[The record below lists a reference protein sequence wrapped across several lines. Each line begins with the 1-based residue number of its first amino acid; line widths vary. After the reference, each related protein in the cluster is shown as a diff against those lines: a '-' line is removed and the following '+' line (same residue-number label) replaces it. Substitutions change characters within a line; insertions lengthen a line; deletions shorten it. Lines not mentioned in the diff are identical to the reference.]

1 MMRRHQ
7 LVPLIVPA
15 FLVGALILVALAT
28 PLLPLGDPV
37 RQEVARRLATPS
49 AAHWLG
55 QDEYGRD
62 VLARILW
69 GARVSLSVAFSAALL
84 AAVLGI
90 LLGIVGGFFRGVVEL
105 FTVRAA
111 EIVLCFPPLLLA
123 LLVVTLLGPGA
134 STLIL
139 ALSVLYA
146 PGFARVA
153 YAETLSVRVLDYV
166 TAQEALGA
174 PAWRILAVTLLPNIA
189 APLIV
194 QFSLTVAAALVLESG
209 LSFLGLGVVPP
220 SPSWGLMIRGARATM
235 EQAPLLLLWP
245 CLALSGTVLILN
257 FLCDRLRDVLDPRA
271 TAAAVPGFLRRL
283 MALPAARAPV
293 EPAGKPLLSVQGLT
307 LELATGGHNIA
318 LVRDVSFDLRP
329 GEALAIVGES
339 GSGKTLTG
347 LAVMGLLPAPVRP
360 AAGAILF
367 TDRDGQV
374 RDLTRLGEVEL
385 RDLRGRDL
393 SMIFQDPATSLN
405 PLLRIGPQIAEAVEA
420 HETGKARPS
429 RAAGRA
435 RIVELL
441 RKVGLPDP
449 ERRVRS
455 FPHELS
461 GGQKQ
466 RVMIAAAIANS
477 PRLLIADEPTT
488 ALDVTVQAQ
497 VLALL
502 STLRS
507 SERGMG
513 MIFITHNLAVVRQV
527 ASQVI
532 VMYAGEVV
540 EKGPVDTVFAAPR
553 HPYTAALLA
562 SIPEDA
568 AETLSA
574 IPGAVPQPTA
584 MPPGCRFA
592 PRCGFVAE
600 GCTGEPPVL
609 ETPEP
614 GRLTRCRRWRE
625 LA

>member
-1 MMRRHQ
+1 MRADR
-7 LVPLIVPA
+7 LSRLAVPA
-15 FLVGALILVALAT
+15 LLVGLVLAVALVT
-28 PLLPLGDPV
+28 PFLSLADPV
-37 RQEVARRLATPS
+37 RQDVAHRLAGPT

-62 VLARILW
+62 VLSRILW
-69 GARVSLSVAFSAALL
+69 GARVSLTVAFTSAVF
-84 AAVLGI
+84 AAILGT
-90 LLGIVGGFFRGVVEL
+90 LLGIVGGYFRGFVEL

-111 EIVLCFPPLLLA
+111 EAVLCFPPLLLA

-134 STLIL
+134 ATLIL

-153 YAETLSVRVLDYV
+153 YAETLSARVLDYV

-174 PAWRILAVTLLPNIA
+174 RPWRILGVTLLPNIA

-235 EQAPLLLLWP
+235 EHAPLLLFWP

-257 FLCDRLRDVLDPRA
+257 LLCDRLRDILDPRA

-283 MALPAARAPV
+283 MALPPARETPAAADQ
-293 EPAGKPLLSVQGLT
+293 ALLSVQGLT
-307 LELATGGHNIA
+307 LELAIGGHNIP
-318 LVRDVSFDLRP
+318 LVRDVSFDLAP
-329 GEALAIVGES
+329 GETLAIVGES

-347 LAVMGLLPAPVRP
+347 LAIMGLLPAAVRP
-360 AAGAILF
+360 AAGTILF
-367 TDRDGQV
+367 RDRDGKT
-374 RDLTRLGEVEL
+374 RDLLRLGEPEL
-385 RDLRGRDL
+385 RALRGRDL
-393 SMIFQDPATSLN
+393 SMVFQDPSTSLN
-405 PLLRIGPQIAEAVEA
+405 PLLRTGQQIAEAVEA
-420 HETGKARPS
+420 HE
-429 RAAGRA
+429 AGRA
-435 RIVELL
+435 GAKRVVDLL

-449 ERRVRS
+449 ERRAAS

-461 GGQKQ
+461 GGQRQ
-466 RVMIAAAIANS
+466 RVMIAAAIANH

-497 VLALL
+497 ILALL
-502 STLRS
+502 AALRG

-513 MIFITHNLAVVRQV
+513 MVFVTHNLAVVGQIADRV
-527 ASQVI
+527 A
-532 VMYAGEVV
+532 VMYAGEIV
-540 EKGPVDTVFAAPR
+540 EQGPVAEVFVAPR

-568 AETLSA
+568 TERLLS

-592 PRCGFVAE
+592 PRCAHVVESCGHAA
-600 GCTGEPPVL
+600 PAL
-609 ETPEP
+609 ETVTP
-614 GRLTRCRRWRE
+614 GRTTRCPRWRE
-625 LA
+625 MA